1 MHQDGKERPR
11 TEKHWRDSSTSGN
24 ARVPSIG
31 RRHPGP
37 NCRALAFGATGAI
50 FRLGSI
56 RCGLL
61 RQPAQGLDQDRFRKR
76 ACLSPKSYGA
86 DPTVHCSWKFSIRV
100 SARVDCG
107 DMDATSD
114 RTAKYKA
121 DSLSLVGAV
130 ALGTGVMIGAG
141 IFALTGQMAEMTGSL
156 FPLAFLSA
164 AVIVSLSAYSYVK
177 LSNASP
183 SSGGIAMYLD
193 KAYGGTL
200 TTAFHSLLMYFSMVI
215 AQSFLARTFGSY
227 TLRLFEVDDSSWL
240 APALG
245 VGLLLT
251 AFLINLSVTGLI
263 QGIASLLGFIKI
275 AGIILFGVV
284 GVWVADSV
292 KTDFSVANQGASLTG
307 FLGATALGILAFKG
321 FTTITNS
328 GSELTNPRR
337 NLGKAIMISIGLC
350 VVIYALVGFAVS
362 SNLSLEEIIATRNY
376 SLAAAARP
384 ALGEYAV
391 WFTVILAMLATAGGV
406 IASIFA
412 VSRMLA
418 MLTEMKLVPHR
429 HFHMPGSIQKHTL
442 VYTIVLG
449 LLLTAFFDLSRI
461 AALGIIFYLIMDI
474 AVHWGVL
481 RHLRKEIEAHPAIPI
496 IAIAMDFIVLG
507 GFLWVKANSDPLVL
521 IVATIVMAVI
531 LIVEYF
537 FLRSRQSQDQIAS
550 VEGEEP

>member
-1 MHQDGKERPR
+1 MKDTP
-11 TEKHWRDSSTSGN
+11 
-24 ARVPSIG
+24 
-31 RRHPGP
+31 
-37 NCRALAFGATGAI
+37 
-50 FRLGSI
+50 
-56 RCGLL
+56 
-61 RQPAQGLDQDRFRKR
+61 
-76 ACLSPKSYGA
+76 
-86 DPTVHCSWKFSIRV
+86 
-100 SARVDCG
+100 
-107 DMDATSD
+107 D
-114 RTAKYKA
+114 RTTKYQA
-121 DSLSLVGAV
+121 DSLSLIGAI

-156 FPLAFLSA
+156 FPLAFLSSA
-164 AVIVSLSAYSYVK
+164 LIVSFSAYSYVK
-177 LSNASP
+177 LSNAYP
-183 SSGGIAMYLD
+183 SAGGIAMYLQ

-200 TTAFHSLLMYFSMVI
+200 TAAFHALLMYFSMVI

-227 TLRLFEVDDSSWL
+227 ALQLFAIDDSSVL
-240 APALG
+240 VPVLG
-245 VGLLLT
+245 VGLLLV

-263 QGIASLLGFIKI
+263 QGVASVLGFIKI
-275 AGIILFGVV
+275 GGIVLFGVV
-284 GVWVADSV
+284 GVLVADSV
-292 KTDFSVANQGASLTG
+292 KVDFSAAGAGASLTG

-328 GSELTNPRR
+328 GSELKDPRR
-337 NLGKAIMISIGLC
+337 NLGKAIMISIALC

-362 SNLSLEEIIATRNY
+362 SNLSLEQIIETRNY

-391 WFTVILAMLATAGGV
+391 WFTVILAMLATSGGI

-481 RHLRKEIEAHPAIPI
+481 RHLQKEVGANPVILITAIVL
-496 IAIAMDFIVLG
+496 DLIVLG
-507 GFLWVKANSDPLVL
+507 GFLWVKIASDPLVL
-521 IVATIVMAVI
+521 IVAVVVMAAI
-531 LIVEYF
+531 LIAEFF
-537 FLRSRQSQDQIAS
+537 FLRTRPAEAQPEHKHA
-550 VEGEEP
+550 G